1 MNKQNPSAIYKPKN
15 GAEMVVLPMGK
26 MGGISYLSFFGGIT
40 LGDWFTKF
48 MKGKTLFLQKQVAMV
63 SRY

>member
-1 MNKQNPSAIYKPKN
+1 
-15 GAEMVVLPMGK
+15 MVVLPMGK